1 MSRKRNDS
9 HHRKKE
15 AFIMT
20 IRIAGL
26 TLVIFLILPGCL
38 QAGVPLSVLEGR
50 INEVL
55 DILRDPA
62 LQNESAEEVKKE
74 KIRSISGNMFDFY
87 ELARR
92 TLGKNWKKLTNNQKK
107 EFIGL
112 YRHILENAYMN
123 KIMSYTDEKVVFVKE
138 NMLSEKKA
146 EVATTIITKSAEIP
160 IHYRLIN
167 KNEQWLVYDVIIEGV
182 SLVKNYRSQFRS
194 ILAKKSVEEL
204 LDMLRD

>member
-1 MSRKRNDS
+1 
-9 HHRKKE
+9 
-15 AFIMT
+15 MT

-26 TLVIFLILPGCL
+26 ALVIFLILPGCL

-62 LQNESAEEVKKE
+62 LQKESAEEVKKE
-74 KIRSISGNMFDFY
+74 KIRSVSGNMFDFY
-87 ELARR
+87 ELSRR
-92 TLGKNWKKLTNNQKK
+92 TLGKNWKKLTNDQKK

-112 YRHILENAYMN
+112 YRQVLENAYMN

-138 NMLSEKKA
+138 TMLSDKKA
-146 EVATTIITKSAEIP
+146 EVATTIVTKSAEVP

>member
-1 MSRKRNDS
+1 MN
-9 HHRKKE
+9 
-15 AFIMT
+15 

-26 TLVIFLILPGCL
+26 ALVIFLILPGCL

-55 DILRDPA
+55 DVLRDPA

-87 ELARR
+87 ELSRR
-92 TLGKNWKKLTNNQKK
+92 TLGKNWKKLTNDQQK

-112 YRHILENAYMN
+112 YRQVLENAYMN
-123 KIMSYTDEKVVFVKE
+123 KIMSYTNEKVVFVKE
-138 NMLSEKKA
+138 TMLSEKKA
-146 EVATTIITKSAEIP
+146 EVATTIITKSAEVP